1 MELERGKNL
10 DYWNDVT
17 ILVEDEL
24 RKSKKMK
31 KQSEFEGEFE
41 NSSNTTEAVTSYL
54 ENFLLL

>member
-31 KQSEFEGEFE
+31 KEADIEGKFYVPMFC
-41 NSSNTTEAVTSYL
+41 NMNRVRSL
-54 ENFLLL
+54 RLK

>member
-24 RKSKKMK
+24 RKSKKLRK
-31 KQSEFEGEFE
+31 TAEFEGVSLLDST
-41 NSSNTTEAVTSYL
+41 NS
-54 ENFLLL
+54 